1 LGAARVGERRFA
13 EFRSYKPATL
23 DANFKTV
30 HICDERAQG
39 FVGAIEALQ
48 KARML
53 PIIKARGAKQQV
65 EAAERAD
72 EFEERRLSLRDGC
85 GKTYRLRSN
94 FVNSR
99 TDLEA

>member
-1 LGAARVGERRFA
+1 
-13 EFRSYKPATL
+13 
-23 DANFKTV
+23 
-30 HICDERAQG
+30 
-39 FVGAIEALQ
+39 
-48 KARML
+48 ML